1 MTLCVPGL
9 VFSKKV
15 KGNHMQISGFLYLLL
30 YFLCSAVH
38 TSPAQPPEPQRSVSS
53 TQRHSAPFLGSLT
66 LCGCQKVSAP
76 WKTASSSL
84 TLLIPLL
91 SVIPGLFSPLS
102 NVWKLLFHSLVQ
114 LSDPKSGIHHNM
126 KVQKWSLQLP
136 DINTTIL
143 PLLRLLGIWNIFP
156 DFFI

>member
-1 MTLCVPGL
+1 MTLCVHGL

-15 KGNHMQISGFLYLLL
+15 KENHMQISGFLYLLL
-30 YFLCSAVH
+30 YFPCSALH
-38 TSPAQPPEPQRSVSS
+38 TPTSS
-53 TQRHSAPFLGSLT
+53 ASRTSEICLFNSAPFLGSST

-76 WKTASSSL
+76 RKAASSSR

-91 SVIPGLFSPLS
+91 SVILGLFCPLS
-102 NVWKLLFHSLVQ
+102 NVWKLLFHSVVQ
-114 LSDPKSGIHHNM
+114 LSDPKSGIHHII
-126 KVQKWSLQLP
+126 KVQKRSPQLP

-143 PLLRLLGIWNIFP
+143 ALLRLLGIWNIFP